1 MGKITQFLES
11 DTWYIIRC
19 VLFLILFIYLLV
31 THVVQLPGTRHVV
44 WIIISVLGIIVEL
57 QGLLMVLKHRSSG
70 S

>member
-19 VLFLILFIYLLV
+19 VLFLTLFIYLLV

-44 WIIISVLGIIVEL
+44 WIIISALGIIVEL

-70 S
+70 R